1 MQSSG
6 KSNIPGY
13 TRGNTSNNKAKGKA
27 VELEE
32 KETSKDPMEKVTSLM
47 EKMVTSQNQLMA
59 SQSVQLNNIQKRIIT
74 LERNNGPRN
83 FQPKHN
89 QMY

>member
-13 TRGNTSNNKAKGKA
+13 TRGNTSYNKEKERA

-32 KETSKDPMEKVTSLM
+32 KETSKDPMEKVTNMIKNWLLVRTKSWKINLY
-47 EKMVTSQNQLMA
+47 N
-59 SQSVQLNNIQKRIIT
+59 
-74 LERNNGPRN
+74 
-83 FQPKHN
+83 
-89 QMY
+89 